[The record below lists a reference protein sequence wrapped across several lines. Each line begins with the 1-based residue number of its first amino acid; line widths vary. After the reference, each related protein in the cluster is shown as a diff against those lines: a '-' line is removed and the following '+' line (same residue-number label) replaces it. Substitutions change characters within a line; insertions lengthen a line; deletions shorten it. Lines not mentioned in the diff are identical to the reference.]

1 MKVLKNI
8 WDNIKV
14 IVITVIITLLFITFV
29 AQTAITIGSSMSPTL
44 NGGDV
49 LVMEKITKRFGGLER
64 FDVVVFNPENGQHD
78 SYIKRIIG
86 LPGEKVR
93 IDEMGNIYID
103 GEILNENYGKETIN
117 DPGNAVTE
125 ITLGKNEYFVLGDN
139 RNDSL
144 DSRFSD
150 VGSVNIKQI
159 KGRVMFGLWPIQKVK

>member
-1 MKVLKNI
+1 
-8 WDNIKV
+8 
-14 IVITVIITLLFITFV
+14 
-29 AQTAITIGSSMSPTL
+29 
-44 NGGDV
+44 
-49 LVMEKITKRFGGLER
+49 MEKITKRFGGLER

-144 DSRFSD
+144 DSRNELIGCISEYNIIGKVAFDLGNASSGYVKFIAII
-150 VGSVNIKQI
+150 VGLCGICWHLVDFIIETLDNILVGKRKADNI
-159 KGRVMFGLWPIQKVK
+159 N